1 MKEYIQ
7 PSLILF
13 LSIFLITTGFIL
25 LYKKNTC
32 EDSTKDEKE
41 CSNFWDYIQCK
52 NGVYDDQ
59 GLCSKNRGT
68 FIPIILL
75 IIGFSL
81 LILSVFLFKTMY
93 KRICYNYDYYE
104 KKDNAWKQYI
114 CDLRKTVDNN
124 LPSNSIELGKYQ
136 TVSQYPG
143 PRNPDHQ
150 VNLRNM
156 LNPYDFRAFNEL
168 PFGTRLRIRQTFN
181 Q

>member
-1 MKEYIQ
+1 
-7 PSLILF
+7 
-13 LSIFLITTGFIL
+13 
-25 LYKKNTC
+25 
-32 EDSTKDEKE
+32 
-41 CSNFWDYIQCK
+41 
-52 NGVYDDQ
+52 
-59 GLCSKNRGT
+59 
-68 FIPIILL
+68 
-75 IIGFSL
+75 
-81 LILSVFLFKTMY
+81 MY